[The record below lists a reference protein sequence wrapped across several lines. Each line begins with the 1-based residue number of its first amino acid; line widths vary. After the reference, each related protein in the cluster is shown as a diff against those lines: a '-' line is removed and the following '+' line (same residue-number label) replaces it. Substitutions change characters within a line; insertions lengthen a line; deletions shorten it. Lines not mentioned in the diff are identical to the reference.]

1 MNLKGTVTRV
11 FTAKDSGF
19 KILALK
25 VEDLKTIPVEKRN
38 PDYPD
43 SVSVVG
49 LLRGVEENYV
59 IDVVGDWENRP
70 SGSYWPWQFK
80 VSDVTVCE
88 FETPVLMRRFLAG
101 ISEVGPELARR
112 IQNVYPNTQEVIEK
126 SPKKLTVIKGITEE
140 KAMRIHR
147 AFLEQKEKRSLAV
160 FLHKFGLKNEDA
172 NKISSHYG
180 SNAMK
185 LIRED
190 PYRLCNDNL

>member
-59 IDVVGDWENRP
+59 IDVVSER
-70 SGSYWPWQFK
+70 
-80 VSDVTVCE
+80 TV
-88 FETPVLMRRFLAG
+88 LAVAIQG
-101 ISEVGPELARR
+101 VGRYR
-112 IQNVYPNTQEVIEK
+112 
-126 SPKKLTVIKGITEE
+126 
-140 KAMRIHR
+140 MRI
-147 AFLEQKEKRSLAV
+147 
-160 FLHKFGLKNEDA
+160 
-172 NKISSHYG
+172 
-180 SNAMK
+180 
-185 LIRED
+185 
-190 PYRLCNDNL
+190 